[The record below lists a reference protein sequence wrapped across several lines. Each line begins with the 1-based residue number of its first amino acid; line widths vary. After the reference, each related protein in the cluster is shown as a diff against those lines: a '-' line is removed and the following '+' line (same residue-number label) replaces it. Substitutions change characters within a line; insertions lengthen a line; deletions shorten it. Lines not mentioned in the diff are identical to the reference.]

1 MFLILF
7 LLIFTTVFFVFKRKK
22 VKGLQKKTEGDR
34 LHLIL
39 QNVEA
44 YDGSAKGQKR
54 LEDIK

>member
-1 MFLILF
+1 MFIIIFLIF
-7 LLIFTTVFFVFKRKK
+7 ITVLFVFKRKK
-22 VKGLQKKTEGDR
+22 ITTAKKVKTEGDR

>member
-1 MFLILF
+1 MILIIFLLF
-7 LLIFTTVFFVFKRKK
+7 LTIIITAKIKRSKK
-22 VKGLQKKTEGDR
+22 AKNKVNEGDR

-44 YDGSAKGQKR
+44 YDGSGKGQIR